1 MNAVLLKLHLS
12 HYSFEPSQ
20 HGQKEEGFLSHTEPF
35 EKCSSMGLASGNYL
49 SKSTWNSLILKCS
62 KKCPSSQSGSAT
74 NLQINTIRRECV
86 LEILGPW
93 VKLLNRAA
101 CDLQPPQQAKTT
113 QLAKTRRLSTHWGR
127 WAQHA
132 ADYSKGLFYYPEPS
146 ELWAKL
152 GNKIPNASQT
162 KIQRRGFIQGC
173 YGVNQHVGRVVTTA
187 LPLNHFHWFIGHDIV
202 IRNLLHLF
210 PGHILV
216 SQFESSKLPWHPQI
230 YNNIL
235 TVCWNFIDTST
246 QCTKT
251 RHFAHHFHLTNLA
264 EIAAELHLKADWR
277 VPLPLLSWA
286 MRAFRPILT
295 SKLIWMIDPSKYS
308 IHVLSEECAV

>member
-1 MNAVLLKLHLS
+1 MLFSWSSIWAITPSSRRSMGKRKKDSWVTQNLLKNALPWVWL
-12 HYSFEPSQ
+12 Q
-20 HGQKEEGFLSHTEPF
+20 VII
-35 EKCSSMGLASGNYL
+35 YL
-49 SKSTWNSLILKCS
+49 NRRETAWFYIICS
-62 KKCPSSQSGSAT
+62 KKCPSSQSGSAA
-74 NLQINTIRRECV
+74 NLQINTIRECV

-162 KIQRRGFIQGC
+162 KIQQRGFIQGC
-173 YGVNQHVGRVVTTA
+173 YGVNQHVGRVVITA

-216 SQFESSKLPWHPQI
+216 SQFESSKLP
-230 YNNIL
+230 
-235 TVCWNFIDTST
+235 
-246 QCTKT
+246 
-251 RHFAHHFHLTNLA
+251 
-264 EIAAELHLKADWR
+264 
-277 VPLPLLSWA
+277 
-286 MRAFRPILT
+286 
-295 SKLIWMIDPSKYS
+295 
-308 IHVLSEECAV
+308 